1 MSAVNP
7 MKRRGDAKKIDSAKQ
22 TQVTVSGG
30 KFKKLTVDVDPE
42 LYKKFSHYVIDNG
55 TSVHYCEGNGVGI
68 LTCSHKG
75 PTGRT

>member
-1 MSAVNP
+1 MTTVNP
-7 MKRRGDAKKIDSAKQ
+7 LKRHGQAKKIDSAKQ

-55 TSVHYCEGNGVGI
+55 TSITGAINQFISDCVNGNP
-68 LTCSHKG
+68 
-75 PTGRT
+75 PTRRS